1 MPKGGRRVRIFSA
14 LEVANICGVVNQTT
28 INWIRSGHLK
38 AFKTPGGQYRIYAKD
53 LAAFLDNRG
62 MEASG
67 EVLQVIMES
76 ANWDIFL
83 IGAGYVQNNS
93 IKTGIETS
101 LPSHTIIQAYD
112 WFDIGRRITEEK
124 PGFILI
130 DERLQG
136 VDIPNFIKTMRDDPA
151 FGKPII
157 FLISSGKSKE
167 NEIAGIYSPDM
178 IFTLPLDLT
187 EFKSVMKNME
197 KTHGFEEIA

>member
-62 MEASG
+62 MGDSG
-67 EVLQVIMES
+67 EVLQVMMES

-83 IGAGYVQNNS
+83 IAAEYTINS
-93 IKTGIETS
+93 GIRSGIESS

-112 WFDIGRRITEEK
+112 WFDIGRKVTEEK

-130 DERLQG
+130 DDKLKG
-136 VDIPNFIKTMRDDPA
+136 VDISNFIKTMREDPA

-157 FLISSGKSKE
+157 FLISSDKRKE
-167 NEIAGIYSPDM
+167 NEKPGINSPDM

-187 EFKSVMKNME
+187 EFKSVMKNLDRP
-197 KTHGFEEIA
+197 HSYEEIA